1 MTDSEDE
8 ALFLAEIEDSSE
20 LFLAHI
26 QEDSISQISSSI
38 PANENSNFQA
48 HEKNLENDFAELEQ
62 VYADLKIKD
71 KPNGIEFKEYF
82 RSNPEIFR
90 VAGTDYYKSPSAE
103 QYEAFEKKCTRLS
116 KAANKRWRSSANYA
130 KIEDLDNAIGTLKS
144 IFRNAKATEAYSE
157 EIKRNLRTQL
167 NSFLKQKIKDSILE
181 ASEIQEL
188 MEIAVSIHLI
198 SDTEAE
204 RTGLL
209 KEIKADAEKF
219 NVKIESFEE
228 TFIRFVQKK
237 PEIERLDTPTI
248 KNNLFAEY
256 KSLAKI
262 GSQILGKALQRDEV
276 LFKDMCK
283 LLNDNNILVPNADF
297 FITDFLE
304 PEIQKKGEFYFNVP
318 INNDYFYYLKG
329 TAVNKYELTEDQW
342 RQITM
347 IRNIRNES
355 DFTVAFIMGYQK
367 ESSVSGIIKLIE
379 KNSTIAADRI
389 LAGDLETYFAHIG
402 RSNIS
407 SKISQLKKTY
417 STNNDELVTG
427 VINLLKDETG
437 YTVSISEQEIPVEK
451 VTLASLIEKEVG
463 IKELVSFIVKNKSNE
478 SLIEEITKN
487 DKTKEKLQ
495 HLFVGKT
502 KKHSYLKFLM
512 NILNELLSEPDIIQY
527 KYSVFK
533 VSSKIQQILM
543 DYDDCITFLNVYAR
557 IIEMAV
563 AKNVIMDEN
572 EISNYTEDYEA
583 MKKKFETERNQDNS
597 KNKKKSKF
605 GLFRKEGI
613 IVC

>member
-20 LFLAHI
+20 LFLADIH
-26 QEDSISQISSSI
+26 EDTISQISSSI
-38 PANENSNFQA
+38 PANENSNAQTY
-48 HEKNLENDFAELEQ
+48 EKSLENDFSELEQ
-62 VYADLKIKD
+62 TYAVLKIKD
-71 KPNGIEFKEYF
+71 KPANVGFKEYF
-82 RSNPEIFR
+82 KSNPEIFK
-90 VAGTDYYKSPSAE
+90 VAGTDYYKSLSAE
-103 QYEAFEKKCTRLS
+103 QYEAFEKKCTQLS
-116 KAANKRWRSSANYA
+116 KAANKKWRSSANYA
-130 KIEDLDNAIGTLKS
+130 KIADLDEALGTLKS
-144 IFRNAKATEAYSE
+144 IFRNAGATEAYSE
-157 EIKRNLRTQL
+157 EIKRNLRMQL

-181 ASEIQEL
+181 VSEIQEL

-198 SDTEAE
+198 SDTDTEK
-204 RTGLL
+204 TDLL
-209 KEIKADAEKF
+209 EKIKTTTKNAD
-219 NVKIESFEE
+219 VKIESFEE

-262 GSQILGKALQRDEV
+262 GSQVLGKPLQRDEV
-276 LFKDMCK
+276 LRENMCN
-283 LLNDNNILVPNADF
+283 LLNDNNLFVPNADF
-297 FITDFLE
+297 FVADFLE

-407 SKISQLKKTY
+407 SKISQLKKAY
-417 STNNDELVTG
+417 NTNKDELVTG
-427 VINLLKDETG
+427 VTNLLKDETG
-437 YTVSISEQEIPVEK
+437 YTVLISEQEIPVEK
-451 VTLASLIEKEVG
+451 VTLDSLIEKEVG

-478 SLIEEITKN
+478 NLIEEITKN

-512 NILNELLSEPDIIQY
+512 NILNELLSEPDITQY
-527 KYSVFK
+527 KYSVLK
-533 VSSKIQQILM
+533 IASKIQQLLM

-572 EISNYTEDYEA
+572 EISNYSENYET

-605 GLFRKEGI
+605 GLFRKAE
-613 IVC
+613 